1 MKMDLDNKVA
11 FITGGAQ
18 GIGKEIA
25 LSFAKS
31 GALIVLC
38 DINEKTLE
46 AAALELKTINKEIAY
61 FKLDVS
67 DQKDCEEVSKKAI
80 DKYGRI
86 DILVN
91 NAGITR
97 DNLIMRMSEEDFDR
111 VISVNLKGVFNCTKI
126 ISRIMM
132 RQRYGKIINIASV
145 SGIVGR
151 QGQVN
156 YAASKAGVIAIT
168 KSVAKELASRNITV
182 NAIAPGYIQTE
193 MTEVL
198 PDEIKSKMI
207 ENIPLKRAGKP
218 LDVAHVALF
227 LASDYSSYITG
238 QVIVV
243 DGGMVM

>member
-1 MKMDLDNKVA
+1 MDLDNKVA

-25 LSFAKS
+25 VSFAKN

-46 AAALELKTINKEIAY
+46 AAMLELKTLNKEIAY

-67 DQKDCEEVSKKAI
+67 DQKGCEEVSKKAI

-97 DNLIMRMSEEDFDR
+97 DNLIMRMSGEDFDR
-111 VISVNLKGVFNCTKI
+111 VISVNLKGVFNCIKI